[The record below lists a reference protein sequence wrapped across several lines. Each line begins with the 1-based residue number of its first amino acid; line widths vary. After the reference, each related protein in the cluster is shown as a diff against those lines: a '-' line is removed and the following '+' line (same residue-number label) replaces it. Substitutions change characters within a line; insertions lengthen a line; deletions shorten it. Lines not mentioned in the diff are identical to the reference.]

1 MQKTIKLTPY
11 PCILIIKIVKSLS
24 DDVGGLVEYD
34 KSQIVMKL
42 TLEDWEKYY
51 IHESWH
57 VVQAVEKYIEQ
68 KLGEEEEAYLLQY
81 ITENIK
87 QYITKNARKY
97 VISERKKKNAKTNF
111 KRSET
116 SSTLEKIQKRRDKG
130 RNRKKLRCS
139 H

>member
-1 MQKTIKLTPY
+1 MILKLTPY
-11 PCILIIKIVKSLS
+11 PCLLTLKLVKSLP

-34 KSQIVMKL
+34 KGNITMKL
-42 TLEDWEKYY
+42 TLKDWQSYFV
-51 IHESWH
+51 HESMH

-68 KLGEEEEAYLLQY
+68 KFGEEEEAYLIQY
-81 ITENIK
+81 ITDNIRK
-87 QYITKNARKY
+87 YITKNARKY
-97 VISERKKKNAKTNF
+97 VISDRKKKNANTNF

-116 SSTLEKIQKRRDKG
+116 SSTLEKIQKRGDKG

>member
-1 MQKTIKLTPY
+1 MILKLHPY
-11 PCILIIKIVKSLS
+11 PCTLKLKLVKSLS
-24 DDVGGLVEYD
+24 DDVCGLVEYD
-34 KSQIVMKL
+34 KGNQITMKL
-42 TLEDWEKYY
+42 KLDDWESYF
-51 IHESWH
+51 IHEAMH

-68 KLGEEEEAYLLQY
+68 KLGDEEEAYLIQY
-81 ITENIK
+81 ITDNIK
-87 QYITKNARKY
+87 QYITKNKRKY
-97 VISERKKKNAKTNF
+97 VISDRKKKNAKTNF